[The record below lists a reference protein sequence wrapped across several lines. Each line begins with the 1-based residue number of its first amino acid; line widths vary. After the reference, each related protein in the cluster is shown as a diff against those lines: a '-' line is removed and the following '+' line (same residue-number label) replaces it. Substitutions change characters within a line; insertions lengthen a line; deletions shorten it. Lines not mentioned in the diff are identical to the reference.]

1 MSGDFSCEHTIYSN
15 WIRPG
20 GVQKWESNAHVC
32 AASAAM
38 ATGRQDIAFEELD
51 AATNDAV
58 PSNVVALLARA
69 TWMSATRGVLVRKSS
84 CTAGVLC

>member
-1 MSGDFSCEHTIYSN
+1 MMMNLSCEHTIYPD
-15 WIRPG
+15 WIRPTV
-20 GVQKWESNAHVC
+20 VQKWAANAHVC

-38 ATGRQDIAFEELD
+38 ASGREYIAFEELA

-69 TWMSATRGVLVRKSS
+69 TWMSATRGTLEKQSAS
-84 CTAGVLC
+84 TSGVLC